1 MTSFKAH
8 IVRLYAQLFTFIRGI
23 YLDRSIGL
31 DSIAMLV
38 IVALL
43 LLSRVVQ

>member
-8 IVRLYAQLFTFIRGI
+8 IVRLYAQLCTFIRSV
-23 YLDRSIGL
+23 YLDRSIGF

-38 IVALL
+38 IAALL

>member
-1 MTSFKAH
+1 MTSFKNH
-8 IVRLYAQLFTFIRGI
+8 IARLYAQLCAFVRGI

-43 LLSRVVQ
+43 LLSRLVQ